1 MQINE
6 NDITLSKNQC
16 YIHEN
21 QICKTYLAMNL
32 TLISVLIFFCMFDVR
47 INPDLDLNNYIFLL
61 LALLKEMRMQGQS
74 KISSCYIC
82 VLRNSEAL

>member
-1 MQINE
+1 MLHTRKPNMQDLFGNELDINFC
-6 NDITLSKNQC
+6 S
-16 YIHEN
+16 Y
-21 QICKTYLAMNL
+21 
-32 TLISVLIFFCMFDVR
+32 FFCMFDVR
-47 INPDLDLNNYIFLL
+47 INLDLDLNNYIFLL